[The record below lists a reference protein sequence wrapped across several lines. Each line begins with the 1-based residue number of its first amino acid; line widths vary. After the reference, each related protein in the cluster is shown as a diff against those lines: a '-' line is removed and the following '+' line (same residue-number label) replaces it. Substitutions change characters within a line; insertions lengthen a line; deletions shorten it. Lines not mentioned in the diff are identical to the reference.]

1 MKNENILRH
10 LNASF
15 IKIVGYGVDKMV
27 YISCKPSSLAR
38 DLDLFLREGYRVERV
53 CCVDQFCQTVH
64 VETVALLTRKK
75 DVERID
81 IEMTVDKEDV
91 TEKATYQKIKEYVKE
106 KYGLNV
112 HTKYIAEVKRKHGL
126 PMHEAPNKVDVPK
139 REYPGCPEE
148 KVKAIEEALGYFRMI

>member
-1 MKNENILRH
+1 M
-10 LNASF
+10 
-15 IKIVGYGVDKMV
+15 
-27 YISCKPSSLAR
+27 
-38 DLDLFLREGYRVERV
+38 
-53 CCVDQFCQTVH
+53 
-64 VETVALLTRKK
+64 ETVALLARKK

-91 TEKATYQKIKEYVKE
+91 TEKATYQKIKEYVRE

-148 KVKAIEEALGYFRMI
+148 KVKAIENALKYFGIMPL

>member
-1 MKNENILRH
+1 M
-10 LNASF
+10 
-15 IKIVGYGVDKMV
+15 
-27 YISCKPSSLAR
+27 
-38 DLDLFLREGYRVERV
+38 
-53 CCVDQFCQTVH
+53 
-64 VETVALLTRKK
+64 ETVALLARKK

-91 TEKATYQKIKEYVKE
+91 TEKATYQKIKEYVRE

-139 REYPGCPEE
+139 REYPGRPEE
-148 KVKAIEEALGYFRMI
+148 KVKAIEEALKYFGLIK